1 MENKTYHHGDLRNE
15 LIEVG
20 AKLLIEQGLEVFS
33 LRKVAKEIGVSH
45 AAPYRHFKDKEDLI
59 VEISNKGIEEFY
71 NALAKPFYE
80 YKNQPKLQLI
90 ELGKAYIKFAIDN
103 PYLMKILFFSD
114 LKKKIDISKISD
126 INDDSY
132 SLLVDSVKNCIASGE
147 TTVKDVQ
154 ALSLLTWSFVHGL
167 SALMME
173 EVINIGEISDEVIDK
188 MVKLSTLGYFKS

>member
-20 AKLLIEQGLEVFS
+20 AKLLIEQGLEDFS

-59 VEISNKGIEEFY
+59 VEITNKGIAEFY

-80 YKNQPKLQLI
+80 YMNQPRRQLI
-90 ELGKAYIKFAIDN
+90 ELGKAYIQFAVNN

-114 LKKKIDISKISD
+114 LKKKIDLSKISGL
-126 INDDSY
+126 NNNSY
-132 SLLVDSVKNCIASGE
+132 SLLEESVKNCITSGE
-147 TTVKDVQ
+147 TTIKDVQ
-154 ALSLLTWSFVHGL
+154 ALSLLSWSFVHGL

-173 EVINIGEISDEVIDK
+173 NVIDFGESNEEIIDK
-188 MVKLSTLGYFKS
+188 MVSLSTLGYFKD